1 MTAHDLRAT
10 RIAETIARP
19 PRPAAHPVGDL
30 NVLQLSS
37 RLVVFTPTGRDV
49 DALLTRARRD
59 LAGLAGAEVVHRVMT
74 HNPDSFWAIAR
85 RDRFDPLDPRGE
97 GFLAFLTLNDE
108 GMKRLADGTFDAS
121 NPDLSLLTAQN
132 EKPAGIYAWAVHA
145 RGALA
150 AGVPLAFQK
159 VWSPL
164 YRDADLYAKAVTV
177 DGHRFLETLGFQRG
191 ASYCGVSAPHLHVYP
206 RAPRRR
212 EAPIY
217 DGYAGEAKEKDL
229 TVTVAR
235 TFDDLMRVVAIRSAV
250 YIGEQ
255 ECPYLE
261 EYDGNDLSATHLL
274 GYVGNEPA
282 GCLRI
287 RYFADFAK
295 IERLAV
301 RHEFRKTRLA
311 FQIVKAGIELCRVKG
326 YQRLYGHSQKRL
338 VNFWGR
344 FGFEVLDTG
353 REFTFSDFDYVEIVL
368 DASKH
373 PQAISIGADPYLI
386 IRPEGRWHEPG
397 ILERS
402 ASRPVTRPSVG
413 GGAHA

>member
-1 MTAHDLRAT
+1 MTAHDPRAT
-10 RIAETIARP
+10 RIAEALVRP
-19 PRPAAHPVGDL
+19 PRVAAHPLGDL

-37 RLVVFTPTGRDV
+37 RLIVFTPTGEDV
-49 DALLTRARRD
+49 DALLARARRD
-59 LAGLAGAEVVHRVMT
+59 LAGLAEAAAVHRVMT
-74 HNPDSFWAIAR
+74 HNPDCFWAIAR
-85 RDRFDPLDPRGE
+85 RERFDPLAPRGE
-97 GFLAFLTLNDE
+97 GFLAFLTLNDA
-108 GMKRLADGTFDAS
+108 GMRQLADGSFDAS
-121 NPDLSLLTAQN
+121 DPDLALLTTQN

-145 RGALA
+145 RGTLA

-159 VWSPL
+159 VWTPL

-191 ASYCGVSAPHLHVYP
+191 ACYGGIGAPHLHVFP
-206 RAPRRR
+206 RAPRKR
-212 EAPIY
+212 EAPPY
-217 DGYAGEAKEKDL
+217 DGYDGAAKGKEL

-261 EYDGNDLSATHLL
+261 EYDGNDLSATHLV

-301 RHEFRKTRLA
+301 RREFRKTRLA

-326 YQRLYGHSQKRL
+326 YQRLYGHAQKRL

-344 FGFEVLDTG
+344 FGFKVLDGG
-353 REFTFSDFDYVEIVL
+353 REFSFSDFDYVEIAL

-373 PQAISIGADPYLI
+373 PQSISIGADPYLI

-397 ILERS
+397 VLERS
-402 ASRPVTRPSVG
+402 AARPVTRPSVS
-413 GGAHA
+413 GGAPA